1 MGMLIQFILIMAIF
15 FPINYLA
22 YYITEKKGLPQWL
35 QYKPWICRL
44 CLTFWSLIFIY
55 ISLGLSLSCLYLGV
69 GGVILASMNALAMW
83 IDQKQKT
90 VTLEDYDSIK
100 EKEDE
105 YEVDEVDADEY
116 EVDCDEIEV
125 DDDDNIV
132 IYDNGKIIDINDYK

>member
-1 MGMLIQFILIMAIF
+1 MMSILIQFILIMAIF
-15 FPINYLA
+15 FPVNYAA
-22 YYITEKKGLPQWL
+22 YWITEVRGLPDWL

-55 ISLGLSLSCLYLGV
+55 ISLGLSLSCLYLGI

-90 VTLEDYDSIK
+90 VTLEDYDSIRD
-100 EKEDE
+100 DE
-105 YEVDEVDADEY
+105 YEVDEVDADE
-116 EVDCDEIEV
+116 IEV
-125 DDDDNIV
+125 DDDGNIV